1 MKKKYIIPEMT
12 VVKLEM
18 KSVILQG
25 SLPMS
30 DVPTIDSADD
40 ILSRENIFNNDNTWD
55 ENW

>member
-1 MKKKYIIPEMT
+1 MKHKYIIPEMT

-30 DVPTIDSADD
+30 TSYEIEDANE
-40 ILSRENIFNNDNTWD
+40 ILSRENIFNNDNAWD

>member
-1 MKKKYIIPEMT
+1 MT

-25 SLPMS
+25 SLP
-30 DVPTIDSADD
+30 IDETYEIEDSNE
-40 ILSRENIFNNDNTWD
+40 ILSKEFIIKNRNTWD

>member
-1 MKKKYIIPEMT
+1 MT

-30 DVPTIDSADD
+30 TSYEIEDANE